1 MGDWRPISQI
11 FGDAGGGGIPVG
23 VAYAWGQP
31 GAGAGGGAAQ
41 LRAGKAKAPHFRRQ
55 MVKFPPRFVPGFSV
69 LL

>member
-1 MGDWRPISQI
+1 MG
-11 FGDAGGGGIPVG
+11 A
-23 VAYAWGQP
+23 AYAWGQP
-31 GAGAGGGAAQ
+31 GAGAGGGGGPPR